1 MMRTDNDGEGRT
13 GTPPVLPSA
22 LEDAARGRKV
32 IPVDPASKEPAKF
45 NGTQFGIYSASD
57 DPVRITQWFT
67 DMPDAGVGI
76 VAYASGLAVID
87 IDERH
92 GGAIEA
98 LQLAGDMPATWT
110 VRTPNG
116 WHLYFQH
123 PGVDLRGELD
133 KHRFPGHDI
142 KDVGY
147 VLAPPTVRADGG
159 TYTVVDDTDPAPMP
173 DWLVDECEKRY
184 TAPPETKGV
193 DVGALGVPSIPAL
206 LEAAGWALQSSN
218 GNGGVTY
225 WTRPGKGDGTSAVHN
240 HLGTDTLK
248 VFSTAPECSGMTTE
262 GTHNRLS
269 VYTHLCHGGDFG
281 AALKELTFKKLAT
294 KAGTIDVPEPG
305 DGVFLVRADAVTV
318 EDVEW
323 FDDKLIPLRVVTLVV
338 GIDGVGKSTVLY
350 TKAAKATLGELPG
363 VFYGTPCDVV
373 VASSEDHAGTVI
385 VPRLLAA
392 DADLE
397 HVHIVKCRR
406 YGAEGEIALPDDLPA
421 VADVIEEVGARFLI
435 VDPLVAHMPMNV
447 DTHKAQHVRQV
458 LAPLA
463 RIAEWQRLAVAAVV
477 HFNGSPSTDV
487 RSRISGSKALRDAA
501 RSVLVCGAD
510 PSDESR
516 FVVVQDKNSF
526 GPKAKTGTA
535 YRIVTRYVERDGKV
549 HETSGIE
556 WLGDVPM
563 DARQLLA
570 GPDDPEARTEQDE
583 AADFLRSYL
592 AHGAQPSDDVKKA
605 AAREGIAERTLQRA
619 RRTIGVEVER
629 AGFQGGSTWA
639 LPFVPP
645 PSGTDRG
652 GTNGEGGTT
661 VETQG
666 DSATESASAV
676 HSCQSQESGT
686 NGETPSSEP
695 DESDTPPATPEARVV
710 TESGPLTCS
719 KCGRKV
725 ASAGVWRCPYVS
737 CRAWFRTA
745 KEDRR
750 D

>member
-1 MMRTDNDGEGRT
+1 MGASSDGAGRA
-13 GTPPVLPSA
+13 GTSPVLPDA
-22 LEDAARGRKV
+22 LENATRGRKQ
-32 IPVDPASKEPAKF
+32 IPIDPASKQPARW
-45 NGTQFGIYSASD
+45 NGTQFGIYSATD
-57 DPVRITQWFT
+57 DPEQITKWFT
-67 DMPDAGVGI
+67 NMPDAGVGI
-76 VAYASGLAVID
+76 VAHASGLAIID

-92 GGAIEA
+92 GGTYQA
-98 LQLAGDMPATWT
+98 LQNAGDMPATWT

-133 KHRFPGHDI
+133 KSRFPGHDI

-159 TYTVVDDTDPAPMP
+159 TYTVIDDTDPAPMP
-173 DWLVDECEKRY
+173 GWLVEECEKRY
-184 TAPPETKGV
+184 TPPPETRGV
-193 DVGALGVPSIPAL
+193 DVNALGVPSIPEL
-206 LEAAGWALQSSN
+206 LEATGWALQSSN
-218 GNGGVTY
+218 GNGVTY
-225 WTRPGKGDGTSAVHN
+225 WTRPGKPDGTSAVHN

-269 VYTHLCHGGDFG
+269 VYAHLCHGGDFG
-281 AALKELTFKKLAT
+281 AALKALTFKKLGKKAT
-294 KAGTIDVPEPG
+294 TDVPEPG
-305 DGVFLVRADAVTV
+305 DGVFLVRASDVTV

-338 GIDGVGKSTVLY
+338 GLDGVGKSTVLY

-392 DADLE
+392 NADLA

-477 HFNGSPSTDV
+477 HFNGAPSTDV
-487 RSRISGSKALRDAA
+487 RSRISGSKALRDTA

-535 YRIVTRYVERDGKV
+535 YRIVTRYIERHGAV

-556 WLGDVPM
+556 WLGEVQM

-570 GPDDPEARTEQDE
+570 GPGNPEERSDIEE
-583 AADFLRSYL
+583 AEVLLSGLVEA
-592 AHGAQPSDDVKKA
+592 GAGRVEVAEAKKA
-605 AAREGIAERTLQRA
+605 AAAIGVTSDKTLQRA
-619 RRTIGVEVER
+619 RRNLGLEAESE
-629 AGFQGGSTWA
+629 GFGPTKKWWWRYAKTTSR
-639 LPFVPP
+639 LVDKPP
-645 PSGTDRG
+645 ATQPPCPVS
-652 GTNGEGGTT
+652 ET
-661 VETQG
+661 VTAQG
-666 DSATESASAV
+666 DPAP
-676 HSCQSQESGT
+676 
-686 NGETPSSEP
+686 ETPLVDSLSDVSTKEP
-695 DESDTPPATPEARVV
+695 DESDSHPATPGAQVV
-710 TESGPLTCS
+710 IESGSPSCS
-719 KCGRKV
+719 RCGREI
-725 ASAGVWRCPYVS
+725 ASPDLCRCPYVS
-737 CRAWFRTA
+737 CRAWFRTTEVSA
-745 KEDRR
+745 
-750 D
+750 